1 MKIITFQGGLGNQM
15 FQYVYYQYLRSQYPE
30 ETFYGF
36 YPKLALKDHNGLEI
50 NKWFEVDLP
59 NTCLSSDII
68 SNFLF
73 WVNKFIRKLRLKYPF
88 TDTDWFRRP
97 NALFYFGYW
106 QNKEY
111 FLFTGILKFKIN
123 VTIGNDNERILKD
136 IIDNNSVVVHVRRGD
151 YETSA
156 KARKIYGGICTI
168 EYYKKALKIILDK
181 VDKPK
186 FFFFSDNV
194 DYVNEYFDDVEK
206 TVISWNKGERSFFE
220 MYLMAHGKN
229 MIIANSTFS
238 CWAAYLNKNNPIVI
252 CPQIWR
258 NDRPSP
264 PVVLDNWITISNR

>member
-156 KARKIYGGICTI
+156 KARKIYG
-168 EYYKKALKIILDK
+168 
-181 VDKPK
+181 
-186 FFFFSDNV
+186 
-194 DYVNEYFDDVEK
+194 
-206 TVISWNKGERSFFE
+206 
-220 MYLMAHGKN
+220 
-229 MIIANSTFS
+229 
-238 CWAAYLNKNNPIVI
+238 
-252 CPQIWR
+252 
-258 NDRPSP
+258 
-264 PVVLDNWITISNR
+264 